1 MSDFAGYALFELL
14 RFRSWK
20 PINTGGQFQESLV
33 IPRLE
38 KMFKDRQEIHAVG
51 ELAVFLLAWAFCV
64 FAAWGD
70 HQETANPNA
79 KNALAETTGPTDT
92 FDLIE

>member
-1 MSDFAGYALFELL
+1 
-14 RFRSWK
+14 
-20 PINTGGQFQESLV
+20 
-33 IPRLE
+33 
-38 KMFKDRQEIHAVG
+38 MFKDRQEIHAVG